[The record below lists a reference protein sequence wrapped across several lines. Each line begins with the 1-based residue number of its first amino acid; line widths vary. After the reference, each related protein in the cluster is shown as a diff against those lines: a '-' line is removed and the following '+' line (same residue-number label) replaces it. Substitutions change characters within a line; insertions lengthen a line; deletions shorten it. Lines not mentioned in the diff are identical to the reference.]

1 MPRPPDVADLFR
13 QPLIDPPHTLSVLA
27 CRSSKAQADAGARY
41 RNLKATMKYALAFV
55 LLILSAC
62 GGGGAAKHADPTGHT
77 AASQPIST
85 GPTAGPRAKPP
96 ALSPA
101 TLSYDG
107 PTGSGRFGRVT
118 IVHEGR
124 AVRTLLGQQ
133 DQDGAFEREKSPRLS
148 PDHRFVFISQ
158 IASAELDTPQ
168 GPITQE
174 TAYCN
179 LVDTHSGC
187 IVARETGGFCGGKF
201 TSEGQWDN
209 PVYPDFDLM
218 KAAPKADD
226 YAKGVRKPADSPETS
241 FVNLLVCDEINNSNA
256 GAYRSI
262 LNDRIF
268 KLAASQ
274 IKAVQEKLSHLKA
287 H

>member
-77 AASQPIST
+77 AASPPIST

-187 IVARETGGFCGGKF
+187 IVARETGEFCTVKGKAF
-201 TSEGQWDN
+201 LYPEPNSRNTPKSYLIKGDMVSVEDATSGWCKIRFQAKAKPILKWMDC
-209 PVYPDFDLM
+209 DL
-218 KAAPKADD
+218 
-226 YAKGVRKPADSPETS
+226 
-241 FVNLLVCDEINNSNA
+241 L
-256 GAYRSI
+256 
-262 LNDRIF
+262 
-268 KLAASQ
+268 KL
-274 IKAVQEKLSHLKA
+274 K
-287 H
+287 